1 MGGSQCP
8 EPEDQDCENDQL
20 LVDPELVQDLVD
32 PIKVFGAWWDSS
44 KSTQKSCLMSLQGLS
59 MIFEWFWEFG
69 GVPSQLKSG

>member
-32 PIKVFGAWWDSS
+32 PIKV
-44 KSTQKSCLMSLQGLS
+44 LGLDG
-59 MIFEWFWEFG
+59 IHPR
-69 GVPSQLKSG
+69 VLKRAV